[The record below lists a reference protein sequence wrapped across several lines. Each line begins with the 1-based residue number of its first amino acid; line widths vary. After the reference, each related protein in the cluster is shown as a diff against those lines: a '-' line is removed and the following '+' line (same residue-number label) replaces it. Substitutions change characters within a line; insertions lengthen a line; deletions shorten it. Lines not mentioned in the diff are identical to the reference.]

1 MLGRFGA
8 CLAAMSSLLV
18 VATLPSTAAAQA
30 DPRPQGLGHYSIQ
43 LTPEEV
49 TGGGDH
55 GASGSARVDLD
66 AAHQKVC
73 YALSWKDL
81 HGDVTMA
88 HIHLAPRGK
97 DGPHPITFFEKQ
109 QFPGTESTASGCSSS
124 TRDTIQ
130 AVIDHPADYYVII
143 HTDKFPEGAI
153 RGQLG

>member
-8 CLAAMSSLLV
+8 CLAALSSLLV
-18 VATLPSTAAAQA
+18 VAALPSTAAAQ
-30 DPRPQGLGHYSIQ
+30 DNPQPQGPGHYSIP

-55 GASGSARVDLD
+55 GGSGSARVDFD
-66 AAHQKVC
+66 VAKQTVC

-97 DGPHPITFFEKQ
+97 DGPHPIDFFTDQ
-109 QFPGTESTASGCSSS
+109 HFSGAGSTASGCSSS
-124 TRDTIQ
+124 TRDKIQ
-130 AVIDHPADYYVII
+130 AVIGHPAGYYVII
-143 HTDKFPEGAI
+143 HTTAFPDGAI

>member
-8 CLAAMSSLLV
+8 CFAAASSLLV
-18 VATLPSTAAAQA
+18 IAALPSTAAAQN
-30 DPRPQGLGHYSIQ
+30 DPQPPALGHYSIP

-55 GASGSARVDLD
+55 GGSGSARVDLD

-88 HIHLAPRGK
+88 HIHLASRGK
-97 DGPHPITFFEKQ
+97 DGPHPIDFFNDQ
-109 QFPGTESTASGCSSS
+109 HFSGAGSTASSCSSS
-124 TRDTIQ
+124 TRDKIQ

-143 HTDKFPEGAI
+143 HTTAFTEGAI